1 MPNIWEIML
10 WAILIFVS
18 LKALNIIDPPEDVLK
33 QWQIILPQIGG
44 TAIIYYA
51 LKSEIYALKSEMNS
65 IRADIHKTAR
75 KFSENRLNENKDC
88 FEFIVPE

>member
-51 LKSEIYALKSEMNS
+51 LKSEMNS